1 MSIFNKKENEHSFLW
16 IGLQILIVIDI
27 FLISLLLLLNLSE
40 DIVEFI
46 QNFDLIIC
54 IFLLI
59 EWSISFYTSKSKN
72 NFLKERGN
80 WLDLIASIPFDA
92 ILPFFLPQLS
102 LLRYFRLLKLLRV
115 IVLFNSLISS
125 LMNFIRK
132 TNIDKILLGIF
143 IIIGIFTLILW
154 NWGTLNFVDSLYFV
168 IETITSVGYGDLTPK
183 TVNEKAI
190 TMVLIFL
197 GVFMFSTVTAV
208 ISSFFTD
215 QLINDEKIEED
226 LEVVKKEL
234 DTVQKQNTD
243 LKNELTVLKSQNDV
257 LISEINELKELIKK

>member
-1 MSIFNKKENEHSFLW
+1 MSIFDKKENEHSFLW

-40 DIVEFI
+40 DVIEFI
-46 QNFDLIIC
+46 QNFDFVIC

-59 EWSISFYTSKSKN
+59 EWSISLYSSESKN
-72 NFLKERGN
+72 NFLKQTGN

-102 LLRYFRLLKLLRV
+102 LLRYFRLLKILRV

-132 TNIDKILLGIF
+132 TNIDKIIAGIF

-154 NWGTLNFVDSLYFV
+154 NWGTLNFIDSLYFV
-168 IETITSVGYGDLTPK
+168 IETITSVGYGDITPK

-190 TMVLIFL
+190 TMVLIFV
-197 GVFMFSTVTAV
+197 GVFVFSTVTAV

-215 QLINDEKIEED
+215 RLIDDEKIDED
-226 LEVVKKEL
+226 IQEVKKQLENVQNQNDEL
-234 DTVQKQNTD
+234 KQELNV
-243 LKNELTVLKSQNDV
+243 LKNQNDD
-257 LISEINELKELIKK
+257 LISEINKLKELIKK

>member
-1 MSIFNKKENEHSFLW
+1 MIFP
-16 IGLQILIVIDI
+16 
-27 FLISLLLLLNLSE
+27 FLISSRQEL
-40 DIVEFI
+40 FGK
-46 QNFDLIIC
+46 
-54 IFLLI
+54 I
-59 EWSISFYTSKSKN
+59 ETPKS
-72 NFLKERGN
+72 RR
-80 WLDLIASIPFDA
+80 I
-92 ILPFFLPQLS
+92 
-102 LLRYFRLLKLLRV
+102 R
-115 IVLFNSLISS
+115 SLIVATLSS
-125 LMNFIRK
+125 
-132 TNIDKILLGIF
+132 
-143 IIIGIFTLILW
+143 
-154 NWGTLNFVDSLYFV
+154 Y

-243 LKNELTVLKSQNDV
+243 LKNELNVLKSQNDV